1 MKELK
6 RKGLKIQTLN
16 VLFKKK
22 NVSTW
27 RFTAHLAIIVGEFIL
42 DSTAN
47 DTKGEQ

>member
-6 RKGLKIQTLN
+6 RNGLKIQTLN

-22 NVSTW
+22 VSAW
-27 RFTAHLAIIVGEFIL
+27 KFTAHLAIIVGEFIL